1 MIGLI
6 LFALLCIFWAINTG
20 FIMSHQVSLDGSN
33 CPFTAY
39 KEDRNRR
46 KVDPENLQSQVDQ
59 IFKKK
64 RETPVS
70 QKVVDAV
77 VKGSN
82 GDLFS
87 GFSPNNK
94 V

>member
-1 MIGLI
+1 
-6 LFALLCIFWAINTG
+6 
-20 FIMSHQVSLDGSN
+20 MSHKVSLDGSK

-39 KEDRNRR
+39 EEDHNRR

-59 IFKKK
+59 IFKTK

-70 QKVVDAV
+70 QEVVDAV
-77 VKGSN
+77 VKGRP

-87 GFSPNNK
+87 GFSPNTK
-94 V
+94 A

>member
-1 MIGLI
+1 
-6 LFALLCIFWAINTG
+6 
-20 FIMSHQVSLDGSN
+20 MSHKVSLDGSK

-39 KEDRNRR
+39 EEDLNRR

-59 IFKKK
+59 IFKKT

-70 QKVVDAV
+70 QEVVDTV
-77 VKGSN
+77 VKGRR

-87 GFSPNNK
+87 GFPSNNK
-94 V
+94 A